1 MYKTVLLDIDGTL
14 LDTTQ
19 GVIEA
24 VKTTIKETKLPMM
37 NEDILKLFV
46 GPVMQNSFKKYY
58 KMDDKT
64 ALETANLFR
73 ANYRKYSLYLAEPY
87 SGVMSFLSKIKKAGL
102 QIAVATNKSED
113 NAVAILDKFNILQ
126 YCDCAVGSDLL
137 GKLTKADIINECI
150 KKLQAEKSTTVMVGD
165 SEADSR
171 GAEIAG
177 IDFIAVTYGFGFK
190 SSDDLSGILHKKVFD
205 NISDVGE
212 YIISERIKKEK
223 KSWKD

>member
-1 MYKTVLLDIDGTL
+1 MYKTVLLDLDGTL

-24 VKTTIKETKLPMM
+24 VKITIKEKGLPKMRG
-37 NEDILKLFV
+37 EILKLFV

-73 ANYRKYSLYLAEPY
+73 ENYRKYTLYSAELYP
-87 SGVMSFLSKIKKAGL
+87 GVMSFLSGIKKAGL

-113 NAVAILDKFNILQ
+113 NAVAILDRFNILQ
-126 YCDCAVGSDLL
+126 YCDCAVGSDLG
-137 GKLTKADIINECI
+137 GKLTKADIINKCI
-150 KKLQAEKSTTVMVGD
+150 KTLRADKTTTVMVGD
-165 SEADSR
+165 SEADSK
-171 GAEIAG
+171 GAEIVG

-190 SSDDLSGILHKKVFD
+190 SSDDLSGIEHKKVFD
-205 NISDVGE
+205 NISEVGE
-212 YIISERIKKEK
+212 YIIPGVDIKREK
-223 KSWKD
+223 KC